1 MSSSATQEYFRKLNT
16 IALNLKMI
24 DTELKR
30 AKKGGFSIANVRTH
44 IRKLGE
50 LFEEARDLLGE
61 D

>member
-16 IALNLKMI
+16 IAMQLKKL

-30 AKKGGFSIANVRTH
+30 AKKGAFNIVNVRTQ
-44 IRKLGE
+44 IQNLKE
-50 LFEEARDLLGE
+50 SFEEARDLLGE